1 VILDEYSGA
10 AMYKFSFI
18 FFTAFL
24 IVSFACGS
32 GFAQAR
38 KKEKITVFEVP
49 TTGKIMD
56 VEYRPEFDEW
66 WVKCREGDHIS
77 VYSYEPKTH
86 SWGKVLFVSKKPE
99 DPEKRKEKTSEPS
112 ISEKEKA
119 SETAATDKQKSSPEK
134 QTAKPEPK
142 KWWDPLNILKEGEKL
157 IIKPWSTEGAK

>member
-1 VILDEYSGA
+1 MHKIFVASLATFLI
-10 AMYKFSFI
+10 FSF
-18 FFTAFL
+18 A
-24 IVSFACGS
+24 SDS
-32 GFAQAR
+32 GFAQSR

-86 SWGKVLFVSKKPE
+86 SWGKVLFAPKKVE
-99 DPEKRKEKTSEPS
+99 DQDKKGEKHKEPAIPEKDKGT
-112 ISEKEKA
+112 EKA
-119 SETAATDKQKSSPEK
+119 STEQVRASPEK
-134 QTAKPEPK
+134 EPAKPEQKK

>member
-1 VILDEYSGA
+1 MTRLFLASLATLLI
-10 AMYKFSFI
+10 FSL
-18 FFTAFL
+18 A
-24 IVSFACGS
+24 SDS
-32 GFAQAR
+32 GFAQGR

-86 SWGKVLFVSKKPE
+86 TWGKVLFAPKKAE
-99 DPEKRKEKTSEPS
+99 DQDKKAEKPKEPAITARDKAEKTSTEQAAA
-112 ISEKEKA
+112 SEKV
-119 SETAATDKQKSSPEK
+119 
-134 QTAKPEPK
+134 TAKPDTRK
-142 KWWDPLNILKEGEKL
+142 KWWDPLTILKEGEKL